1 MNRQRAFTLV
11 EMMVVLAVVALL
23 SAITLGVVSSLREGG
38 KRGNCQA
45 NMNQIYQSAR
55 LYAQDFDGQFPYLNA
70 GGAPTSAQTPA
81 GGLGLWALYAYPP
94 GANDPLKDANCN
106 GIADDLPS
114 SRNDPL
120 KDAPVAAYLKTPRV
134 LHCPSDDFDQLVS
147 YSTGASCATKT
158 VRSSVQEFDPGDG
171 VRRLNP
177 FFLSYQTQD
186 DAPSA
191 ATYTSFRGADVK
203 RQLRFYT
210 GSAPTIST
218 PDRRAPDQTVVTWC
232 RFHRHLNADGT
243 TKTGDNSFDNVL
255 FLDGSVQSVRASQSV
270 TDTSSATKTCEGWKR
285 VPLSEADKVPTD
297 VSAACN

>member
-1 MNRQRAFTLV
+1 MNRNRAFSLV

-55 LYAQDFDGQFPYLNA
+55 LYAQDFDGQFPYLNPTS
-70 GGAPTSAQTPA
+70 GPTSAQTPA

-94 GANDPLKDANCN
+94 ASTDPLKDANCN
-106 GIADDLPS
+106 GIADDLPP

-134 LHCPSDDFDQLVS
+134 LHCPSDDFDHPVS
-147 YSTGASCATKT
+147 YSTGGSCATKT
-158 VRSSVQEFDPGDG
+158 VRSSAQEFDPGDG

-177 FFLSYQTQD
+177 FFLSYQTPD
-186 DAPSA
+186 DAPNVP
-191 ATYTSFRGADVK
+191 TYTSFRGADVK

-210 GSAPTIST
+210 ASPSIST

-232 RFHRHLNADGT
+232 HFHRRLNADGT

-255 FLDGSVQSVRASQSV
+255 FLDGSVQSVRASQGV
-270 TDTSSATKTCEGWKR
+270 TDTANATKTCDGWKR
-285 VPLSEADKVPTD
+285 VPLHEADKVPINIA
-297 VSAACN
+297 AACN